1 MQNLVVFGQ
10 KISSYSARL
19 FLTAALTALAGCGG
33 GSPVPAGGTPGAP
46 GTPTAATIQLL
57 AGNSQMPSSGAAQ
70 IDVTAV
76 VLSGTRQ
83 AVANRT
89 VTFSTGSDSSAF
101 FNNISAAGVS
111 DANGLVTA
119 KLNVGSNKA
128 NRTITLSATADG
140 ATGTNNVDVT
150 GTTVTIS
157 GSSSLSSGATGTLN
171 MTVSDS
177 AGAPLPNVAVTVASQ
192 TGNTIELNPANGV
205 TNNAGQVTA
214 AVTASKP
221 GNDVITATAAGASK
235 TQSLSVSNASFAFTT
250 PAGAAQIPL
259 NTPTAV
265 SVKWT
270 NLGSA
275 VVGSQVSFS
284 ATRGTITA
292 SAPTDASGNT
302 PGVSISSASAG
313 PAIISAS
320 GPGGTPA
327 ATLNVVFVATSA
339 SSVTVQAL
347 PGTVQP
353 TTTSASQ
360 TNNTSTISA
369 TVRDAANN
377 LVQNARVNF
386 TITADPSNGSLS
398 APSAITDSSGIATVN
413 YIAGR
418 TSSPQNGV
426 VISATVV
433 DISGTQLT
441 PPVSSSVALTVGG
454 SALFVRLGTDNTIG
468 TSATAPA
475 AHTKTY
481 LAIVTDSAGNPA
493 PLGTPVRFVLR
504 PSRYAKG
511 YFTVP
516 DTKWVQTVTKICLN
530 EDLNFNGVLDTGE
543 DTNANGLLDPAGV
556 ASVTGSALTD
566 ASGFAAATIS
576 YPKDHAKWV
585 EVVLEARA
593 GVVGNDPPN
602 STLPFFLMGLASDYT
617 NKDISPPGELSP
629 YGVGNVC
636 TNTN

>member
-1 MQNLVVFGQ
+1 MQNLVIFGE
-10 KISSYSARL
+10 KISKYSARL
-19 FLTAALTALAGCGG
+19 FLTAALATLASCGG
-33 GSPVPAGGTPGAP
+33 GSPVPAGGTPGVP
-46 GTPTAATIQLL
+46 GIPTAATIQLL

-76 VLSGTRQ
+76 VLSSTRQ
-83 AVANRT
+83 AVSGRT

-128 NRTITLSATADG
+128 NRIITLSATADG
-140 ATGTNNVDVT
+140 ATGTNSVDVT

-157 GSSSLSSGATGTLN
+157 GSSSLSSGATGTL
-171 MTVSDS
+171 TVSVSDS

-192 TGNTIELNPANGV
+192 TGNTIALTPANGI
-205 TNNAGQVTA
+205 TNNAGQITA
-214 AVTASKP
+214 AVTASKA

-265 SVKWT
+265 SVNWT
-270 NLGSA
+270 NLGNA

-292 SAPTDASGNT
+292 SAATDSAGNT

-426 VISATVV
+426 VIRATVV
-433 DISGTQLT
+433 DISGVPLGT
-441 PPVSSSVALTVGG
+441 PVSSSVALTVGG
-454 SALFVRLGTDNTIG
+454 SALFVRLGTDNLVG
-468 TSATAPA
+468 TSTTAPA
-475 AHTKTY
+475 YTRIY

-493 PLGTPVRFVLR
+493 PLGTPVRFALR
-504 PSRYAKG
+504 PTRYAKG
-511 YFTVP
+511 SYVVAGTAWAQN
-516 DTKWVQTVTKICLN
+516 TTARCAN
-530 EDLNFNGVLDTGE
+530 EDLNFNGFLDSGE
-543 DTNANGLLDPAGV
+543 DTNGNSLLDPGGA
-556 ASVTGSALTD
+556 ASVTPSAATD
-566 ASGFAAATIS
+566 ASGFATATIN
-576 YPKDHAKWV
+576 YAKDHATWV
-585 EVVLEARA
+585 EMVLEARA

-602 STLPFFLMGLASDYT
+602 DTLPFFLPGAAPDYN
-617 NKDISPPGELSP
+617 NKDIAPPGQRSP
-629 YGVGNVC
+629 YGTGNLC
-636 TNTN
+636 TDTN